1 MKSDFKKI
9 DKIFSEIRKI
19 VIGQDYMIDRL
30 LIGLFTQGHILL
42 EGVPGLAKTLT
53 VKTLSDVLKLD
64 FNRIQFTPDLLPS
77 DLIGTMIFNQ
87 KNSKFEVKKG
97 PIFSNIILADE
108 INRSPAKVQSAL
120 LESMQE
126 RQVTIGDVSY
136 NLDNPFLVLAT
147 QNPIDQE
154 GTYPLPEAQRDR
166 FMMKINVNYPTKED
180 ELELLRTRY
189 EQRIINTYQKGRV
202 SDLEKVLSSTSWRQ
216 AVYRTQYLKII
227 SSIEQKMTKD
237 IENILLAI
245 NKDKLKLESLLRQ
258 SISLKRDKQKQ
269 MTSLRKMRIKREK
282 ELNRIRQDKSALAN
296 YMQEKS
302 AGVKR
307 LESIIKKVLEDKA
320 RSEREERIRQQQQ
333 ALKTKEFNLLKGQLP
348 WPTEG
353 RVISKFGKQWN
364 SRLKTTTDNPGIDIK
379 GQPGSPIR
387 STMSGVVT
395 TITYIRGYGT
405 TVIIDHGGGFYTV
418 YSHVTNIQT
427 QVDSE
432 VRSGDVI
439 AYMGDSGSVNGSKLH
454 FEVWGKGQKL
464 DPEKWLIKK

>member
-1 MKSDFKKI
+1 MKILNKI
-9 DKIFSEIRKI
+9 
-19 VIGQDYMIDRL
+19 
-30 LIGLFTQGHILL
+30 ILL
-42 EGVPGLAKTLT
+42 CFFMRFLYPQSSQRDYSEELRYQNDAINKM
-53 VKTLSDVLKLD
+53 KKEIEKLSSKLRKA
-64 FNRIQFTPDLLPS
+64 NINETTTSKRIT
-77 DLIGTMIFNQ
+77 
-87 KNSKFEVKKG
+87 
-97 PIFSNIILADE
+97 
-108 INRSPAKVQSAL
+108 
-120 LESMQE
+120 
-126 RQVTIGDVSY
+126 
-136 NLDNPFLVLAT
+136 NLDEELALVNKLI
-147 QNPIDQE
+147 QSLKKEEN
-154 GTYPLPEAQRDR
+154 LNRDKVNNLKSR
-166 FMMKINVNYPTKED
+166 IKIKED
-180 ELELLRTRY
+180 ELSLLRLRY
-189 EQRIINTYQKGRV
+189 EQRIINTYLKGRV

-216 AVYRTQYLKII
+216 AVYRTQYLKIV
-227 SSIEQKMTKD
+227 SSIEQKMTKE
-237 IENILLAI
+237 IESILLVI

-258 SISLKRDKQKQ
+258 SIALKRDKQKQ
-269 MTSLRKMRIKREK
+269 MASLRKMRIKREK

-302 AGVKR
+302 SGVKQ

-320 RSEREERIRQQQQ
+320 RNEREARIRQQQQ
-333 ALKTKEFNLLKGQLP
+333 ALKTKEFNLLRGQLP

-379 GQPGSPIR
+379 GQPGSSIR

-405 TVIIDHGGGFYTV
+405 TIIIDHGGGFYTV

-439 AYMGDSGSVNGSKLH
+439 AYMGDSGSVNGAKLH

-464 DPEKWLIKK
+464 DPEKWLTKK

>member
-1 MKSDFKKI
+1 M
-9 DKIFSEIRKI
+9 KIFNYIILVSFCFCFLNAQSSQRDYNEELRYQNDAINKMKKEIEELSSKLRKANI
-19 VIGQDYMIDRL
+19 NETTTSKRITNLDEEIALVNK
-30 LIGLFTQGHILL
+30 LIQSLKKEETSNRNK
-42 EGVPGLAKTLT
+42 VN
-53 VKTLSDVLKLD
+53 VLKD
-64 FNRIQFTPDLLPS
+64 RI
-77 DLIGTMIFNQ
+77 
-87 KNSKFEVKKG
+87 K
-97 PIFSNIILADE
+97 
-108 INRSPAKVQSAL
+108 
-120 LESMQE
+120 
-126 RQVTIGDVSY
+126 
-136 NLDNPFLVLAT
+136 
-147 QNPIDQE
+147 
-154 GTYPLPEAQRDR
+154 
-166 FMMKINVNYPTKED
+166 TKED

-189 EQRIINTYQKGRV
+189 EQRIVNTYQKGRV

-245 NKDKLKLESLLRQ
+245 NKDKLKLELLLRQ

-302 AGVKR
+302 AGVKQ

>member
-1 MKSDFKKI
+1 MK
-9 DKIFSEIRKI
+9 
-19 VIGQDYMIDRL
+19 
-30 LIGLFTQGHILL
+30 ILN
-42 EGVPGLAKTLT
+42 K
-53 VKTLSDVLKLD
+53 
-64 FNRIQFTPDLLPS
+64 
-77 DLIGTMIFNQ
+77 
-87 KNSKFEVKKG
+87 
-97 PIFSNIILADE
+97 IILVFLFFGTVNSQSSQRDYSEELRYQNDAINKMKKE
-108 INRSPAKVQSAL
+108 IEELSSKLRKANINETTTSKRI
-120 LESMQE
+120 
-126 RQVTIGDVSY
+126 T
-136 NLDNPFLVLAT
+136 NLDEELALVSKLIQSLKKEENSNRT
-147 QNPIDQE
+147 KVDNLKGRI
-154 GTYPLPEAQRDR
+154 
-166 FMMKINVNYPTKED
+166 KTKED
-180 ELELLRTRY
+180 ELELLRERY
-189 EQRIINTYQKGRV
+189 EQRIRNTYLKGKV

-227 SSIEQKMTKD
+227 SSIEQTMTKE
-237 IENILLAI
+237 IEGILLTI

-269 MTSLRKMRIKREK
+269 MTSLRKMRIRREK

-302 AGVKR
+302 AGVKQ

-320 RSEREERIRQQQQ
+320 RSEREERIRKQQQ

-353 RVISKFGKQWN
+353 RVILKFGKQWN
-364 SRLKTTTDNPGIDIK
+364 PRLKTTTDNPGIDIK

-464 DPEKWLIKK
+464 DPEKWLMKK

>member
-1 MKSDFKKI
+1 MKVCNYYILIFFSFCIVYSQSSQRDYNEELRYQNDAINKMKKEI
-9 DKIFSEIRKI
+9 EELSSKLRKANINETTTSKRITNLDEEIALVNKLIQSLKKEETSNRNQVNTLKDRIKI
-19 VIGQDYMIDRL
+19 
-30 LIGLFTQGHILL
+30 
-42 EGVPGLAKTLT
+42 
-53 VKTLSDVLKLD
+53 
-64 FNRIQFTPDLLPS
+64 
-77 DLIGTMIFNQ
+77 
-87 KNSKFEVKKG
+87 KKG
-97 PIFSNIILADE
+97 
-108 INRSPAKVQSAL
+108 
-120 LESMQE
+120 
-126 RQVTIGDVSY
+126 
-136 NLDNPFLVLAT
+136 
-147 QNPIDQE
+147 
-154 GTYPLPEAQRDR
+154 
-166 FMMKINVNYPTKED
+166 
-180 ELELLRTRY
+180 ELELLRNRY
-189 EQRIINTYQKGRV
+189 ERRIINTYQKGRV

-227 SSIEQKMTKD
+227 SLIEQKMTKD
-237 IENILLAI
+237 IENILLVI
-245 NKDKLKLESLLRQ
+245 NKDKLKLESFLRQ

-302 AGVKR
+302 AGVR
-307 LESIIKKVLEDKA
+307 QLESIIKKVLEDKA
-320 RSEREERIRQQQQ
+320 RSERENRIRQQQE

-348 WPTEG
+348 WPTKG

-387 STMSGVVT
+387 STMSGIVT

-432 VRSGDVI
+432 VKSGDVI

>member
-1 MKSDFKKI
+1 M
-9 DKIFSEIRKI
+9 KIFNYVILVSFCVLNAQSSQRDYNEELRYQNDAINKMKKEIEELSSKLRKANI
-19 VIGQDYMIDRL
+19 NETTTSKRITNLDEEIALVNK
-30 LIGLFTQGHILL
+30 LIQSLKKEETSNRNK
-42 EGVPGLAKTLT
+42 VN
-53 VKTLSDVLKLD
+53 VLKD
-64 FNRIQFTPDLLPS
+64 RI
-77 DLIGTMIFNQ
+77 
-87 KNSKFEVKKG
+87 K
-97 PIFSNIILADE
+97 
-108 INRSPAKVQSAL
+108 
-120 LESMQE
+120 
-126 RQVTIGDVSY
+126 
-136 NLDNPFLVLAT
+136 
-147 QNPIDQE
+147 
-154 GTYPLPEAQRDR
+154 
-166 FMMKINVNYPTKED
+166 TKED

-189 EQRIINTYQKGRV
+189 EQRIVNTYQKGRV

-245 NKDKLKLESLLRQ
+245 KKDKLKLESLLRQ
-258 SISLKRDKQKQ
+258 SISLKRDKQNQ
-269 MTSLRKMRIKREK
+269 MTSLRKIRIKREK

-302 AGVKR
+302 AGVKQ

>member
-1 MKSDFKKI
+1 MK
-9 DKIFSEIRKI
+9 
-19 VIGQDYMIDRL
+19 
-30 LIGLFTQGHILL
+30 ILN
-42 EGVPGLAKTLT
+42 K
-53 VKTLSDVLKLD
+53 
-64 FNRIQFTPDLLPS
+64 
-77 DLIGTMIFNQ
+77 
-87 KNSKFEVKKG
+87 
-97 PIFSNIILADE
+97 IILVFLFFGTANSQSSQRDYSEELRYQNDAINKMKKE
-108 INRSPAKVQSAL
+108 IEELSSKLRKANINETTTSKRI
-120 LESMQE
+120 
-126 RQVTIGDVSY
+126 T
-136 NLDNPFLVLAT
+136 NLDEELALINKLIQSLKKEENSNRT
-147 QNPIDQE
+147 KVNNLKGRI
-154 GTYPLPEAQRDR
+154 
-166 FMMKINVNYPTKED
+166 KIKED
-180 ELELLRTRY
+180 ELELLRGRY
-189 EQRIINTYQKGRV
+189 EQRIRNTYLKGRV

-227 SSIEQKMTKD
+227 SSIEQTMTKE
-237 IENILLAI
+237 IEGILLTI

-269 MTSLRKMRIKREK
+269 MTSLRKMRIRREK

-302 AGVKR
+302 AGVKQ

-353 RVISKFGKQWN
+353 RVILKFGKQWN
-364 SRLKTTTDNPGIDIK
+364 PRLKTTTDNPGIDIK

-464 DPEKWLIKK
+464 DPEKWLMKK

>member
-1 MKSDFKKI
+1 MK
-9 DKIFSEIRKI
+9 
-19 VIGQDYMIDRL
+19 
-30 LIGLFTQGHILL
+30 ILN
-42 EGVPGLAKTLT
+42 K
-53 VKTLSDVLKLD
+53 
-64 FNRIQFTPDLLPS
+64 
-77 DLIGTMIFNQ
+77 
-87 KNSKFEVKKG
+87 
-97 PIFSNIILADE
+97 IILVFLFFGTVNSQSSQRDYSEELRYQNDAINKMKKE
-108 INRSPAKVQSAL
+108 IEELSSKLRKANINETTTSKRI
-120 LESMQE
+120 
-126 RQVTIGDVSY
+126 T
-136 NLDNPFLVLAT
+136 NLDEELALVDKLIQSLKKEENSNRT
-147 QNPIDQE
+147 
-154 GTYPLPEAQRDR
+154 
-166 FMMKINVNYPTKED
+166 KVNNLKGRIKTKED
-180 ELELLRTRY
+180 ELELLRKRY
-189 EQRIINTYQKGRV
+189 EQRIRNTYLKGRV

-227 SSIEQKMTKD
+227 SSIEQKMTKE
-237 IENILLAI
+237 IEGVLLGI

-269 MTSLRKMRIKREK
+269 MTSLRKMRIRREK

-302 AGVKR
+302 AGVKQ

-320 RSEREERIRQQQQ
+320 RFEREERIRQQQQ

-353 RVISKFGKQWN
+353 RVILKFGKQWN
-364 SRLKTTTDNPGIDIK
+364 PRLKTTTDNPGIDIK

-432 VRSGDVI
+432 VRSGDII

>member
-1 MKSDFKKI
+1 M
-9 DKIFSEIRKI
+9 KIFNYFIFVSFSFCIIYSQSSQRDYNEELRYQNDAINKMKKEIEELSSKLRKANI
-19 VIGQDYMIDRL
+19 KE
-30 LIGLFTQGHILL
+30 TTTS
-42 EGVPGLAKTLT
+42 K
-53 VKTLSDVLKLD
+53 
-64 FNRIQFTPDLLPS
+64 RIT
-77 DLIGTMIFNQ
+77 
-87 KNSKFEVKKG
+87 
-97 PIFSNIILADE
+97 
-108 INRSPAKVQSAL
+108 
-120 LESMQE
+120 
-126 RQVTIGDVSY
+126 
-136 NLDNPFLVLAT
+136 NLDEEIALVNKLI
-147 QNPIDQE
+147 QSLKKEESSNRKKVNGLKHRI
-154 GTYPLPEAQRDR
+154 
-166 FMMKINVNYPTKED
+166 KIKED
-180 ELELLRTRY
+180 ELKSLRTRY
-189 EQRIINTYQKGRV
+189 EKRIINAYQKGRV

-227 SSIEQKMTKD
+227 SSIEQKMKRD
-237 IENILLAI
+237 IESILLII

-302 AGVKR
+302 AGVR
-307 LESIIKKVLEDKA
+307 QLESIIKKVLEDKA
-320 RSEREERIRQQQQ
+320 RSERENRIRQQQQ

-348 WPTEG
+348 WPTKG

-387 STMSGVVT
+387 STMSGIVT

-432 VRSGDVI
+432 VKSGDVI

>member
-1 MKSDFKKI
+1 MKMFNKIIFLCFLINILYPQSSQRDYSEELRYQNDAINKMKK
-9 DKIFSEIRKI
+9 EIEKLSSKLRKANI
-19 VIGQDYMIDRL
+19 NETTTSKRIINLDEELALVNRL
-30 LIGLFTQGHILL
+30 IQ
-42 EGVPGLAKTLT
+42 
-53 VKTLSDVLKLD
+53 SLKKEEN
-64 FNRIQFTPDLLPS
+64 FNRD
-77 DLIGTMIFNQ
+77 
-87 KNSKFEVKKG
+87 
-97 PIFSNIILADE
+97 
-108 INRSPAKVQSAL
+108 KV
-120 LESMQE
+120 
-126 RQVTIGDVSY
+126 D
-136 NLDNPFLVLAT
+136 NLKSR
-147 QNPIDQE
+147 I
-154 GTYPLPEAQRDR
+154 
-166 FMMKINVNYPTKED
+166 KIKED
-180 ELELLRTRY
+180 ELNLLRTRY
-189 EQRIINTYQKGRV
+189 EQRIINTYLKGRV
-202 SDLEKVLSSTSWRQ
+202 SDLEKVLSSASWRQ

-227 SSIEQKMTKD
+227 SSIEQKMTKE
-237 IENILLAI
+237 IKSILLII

-269 MTSLRKMRIKREK
+269 MTSLRKMKIKREK

-302 AGVKR
+302 SGVKQ

-320 RSEREERIRQQQQ
+320 RYEREARIRQQRQ

-353 RVISKFGKQWN
+353 RVILKFGKQWN
-364 SRLKTTTDNPGIDIK
+364 SLLKTTTDNPGIDIK
-379 GQPGSPIR
+379 GQPGSSIR

-405 TVIIDHGGGFYTV
+405 TIIIDHGGGFYTV

-439 AYMGDSGSVNGSKLH
+439 AYMGDSGSVNGAKLH

-464 DPEKWLIKK
+464 DPEKWLMKK

>member
-1 MKSDFKKI
+1 MRFLYPQSSQRDYSEELRYQNDAINKMKKEIEKLSSKLRKANINETTTSKRITNLDEELALVNKLIQSLKK
-9 DKIFSEIRKI
+9 E
-19 VIGQDYMIDRL
+19 
-30 LIGLFTQGHILL
+30 
-42 EGVPGLAKTLT
+42 EN
-53 VKTLSDVLKLD
+53 
-64 FNRIQFTPDLLPS
+64 FNRD
-77 DLIGTMIFNQ
+77 
-87 KNSKFEVKKG
+87 
-97 PIFSNIILADE
+97 
-108 INRSPAKVQSAL
+108 KVN
-120 LESMQE
+120 
-126 RQVTIGDVSY
+126 
-136 NLDNPFLVLAT
+136 NLKSR
-147 QNPIDQE
+147 I
-154 GTYPLPEAQRDR
+154 
-166 FMMKINVNYPTKED
+166 KIKED
-180 ELELLRTRY
+180 ELSLLRLRY
-189 EQRIINTYQKGRV
+189 EQRIINTYLKGRV

-216 AVYRTQYLKII
+216 AVYRTQYLKIV
-227 SSIEQKMTKD
+227 SSIEQKMTKE
-237 IENILLAI
+237 IESILLVI

-258 SISLKRDKQKQ
+258 SIALKRDKQKQ
-269 MTSLRKMRIKREK
+269 MASLRKMRIKREK

-302 AGVKR
+302 SGVKQ

-320 RSEREERIRQQQQ
+320 RNEREARIRQQQQ
-333 ALKTKEFNLLKGQLP
+333 ALKTKEFNLLRGQLP

-379 GQPGSPIR
+379 GQPGSSIR

-405 TVIIDHGGGFYTV
+405 TIIIDHGGGFYTV

-439 AYMGDSGSVNGSKLH
+439 AYMGDSGSVNGAKLH

-464 DPEKWLIKK
+464 DPEEWLTKK

>member
-1 MKSDFKKI
+1 M
-9 DKIFSEIRKI
+9 KIFNYVILVSFCVLNSQSSQRDYNEELRYQNDAINKMKKEIEELSSKLRKANI
-19 VIGQDYMIDRL
+19 NETTTSKRITNLDEEIALVNK
-30 LIGLFTQGHILL
+30 LIQSLKK
-42 EGVPGLAKTLT
+42 EETLNRNK
-53 VKTLSDVLKLD
+53 VNVLKD
-64 FNRIQFTPDLLPS
+64 RI
-77 DLIGTMIFNQ
+77 
-87 KNSKFEVKKG
+87 
-97 PIFSNIILADE
+97 
-108 INRSPAKVQSAL
+108 
-120 LESMQE
+120 
-126 RQVTIGDVSY
+126 
-136 NLDNPFLVLAT
+136 
-147 QNPIDQE
+147 
-154 GTYPLPEAQRDR
+154 
-166 FMMKINVNYPTKED
+166 KIKED

-227 SSIEQKMTKD
+227 STIEQKMTKD

-302 AGVKR
+302 AGVKQ

-320 RSEREERIRQQQQ
+320 RFEREERIRQQQQ

>member
-1 MKSDFKKI
+1 MK
-9 DKIFSEIRKI
+9 
-19 VIGQDYMIDRL
+19 
-30 LIGLFTQGHILL
+30 ILN
-42 EGVPGLAKTLT
+42 K
-53 VKTLSDVLKLD
+53 
-64 FNRIQFTPDLLPS
+64 
-77 DLIGTMIFNQ
+77 
-87 KNSKFEVKKG
+87 
-97 PIFSNIILADE
+97 IILVFLFFGTVNSQSSKRDYSEELRYQNDAINKMKKE
-108 INRSPAKVQSAL
+108 IEELSSKLRKANINETTTSKRI
-120 LESMQE
+120 
-126 RQVTIGDVSY
+126 T
-136 NLDNPFLVLAT
+136 NLDEELALVNKLIQSLKKEENSNRT
-147 QNPIDQE
+147 KVNNLKGRI
-154 GTYPLPEAQRDR
+154 
-166 FMMKINVNYPTKED
+166 KIKED
-180 ELELLRTRY
+180 ELELLRERY
-189 EQRIINTYQKGRV
+189 EQRIRNTYLKGRV

-227 SSIEQKMTKD
+227 SSIEQTMTKE
-237 IENILLAI
+237 IEGILLTI

-269 MTSLRKMRIKREK
+269 MTSLRKMRIRREK

-302 AGVKR
+302 AGVKQ

-353 RVISKFGKQWN
+353 RVILKFGKQWN
-364 SRLKTTTDNPGIDIK
+364 PRLKTTTDNPGIDIK

-464 DPEKWLIKK
+464 DPEKWLMKK

>member
-1 MKSDFKKI
+1 MKILNKTILVFLFFGTVNSQSSQRDYSEELRYQNDAINKMKK
-9 DKIFSEIRKI
+9 EIEELSSKLRKANI
-19 VIGQDYMIDRL
+19 NETTTSKRITNLD
-30 LIGLFTQGHILL
+30 
-42 EGVPGLAKTLT
+42 EELAL
-53 VKTLSDVLKLD
+53 VNKL
-64 FNRIQFTPDLLPS
+64 
-77 DLIGTMIFNQ
+77 
-87 KNSKFEVKKG
+87 
-97 PIFSNIILADE
+97 
-108 INRSPAKVQSAL
+108 VQSL
-120 LESMQE
+120 KKEENSN
-126 RQVTIGDVSY
+126 RTKVN
-136 NLDNPFLVLAT
+136 NLKGR
-147 QNPIDQE
+147 I
-154 GTYPLPEAQRDR
+154 
-166 FMMKINVNYPTKED
+166 KIKED
-180 ELELLRTRY
+180 ELELLRRRY
-189 EQRIINTYQKGRV
+189 EQRIRNTYLKGRV

-227 SSIEQKMTKD
+227 SSIEQTMTKE
-237 IENILLAI
+237 IEGILLTI

-269 MTSLRKMRIKREK
+269 MTSLRKMRIRREK

-302 AGVKR
+302 AGVKQ

-353 RVISKFGKQWN
+353 RVILKFGKQWN
-364 SRLKTTTDNPGIDIK
+364 PRLKTTTDNPGIDIK

-464 DPEKWLIKK
+464 DPEKWLMEK

>member
-1 MKSDFKKI
+1 MLVSFSFCVLNSQSSQRDYNEELRYQNDAINKMKKEIEELSSKLRKANINETTTSKRITNLDEEIALVNKLIQSLKK
-9 DKIFSEIRKI
+9 E
-19 VIGQDYMIDRL
+19 
-30 LIGLFTQGHILL
+30 
-42 EGVPGLAKTLT
+42 ETLNRNK
-53 VKTLSDVLKLD
+53 VNVLKD
-64 FNRIQFTPDLLPS
+64 RI
-77 DLIGTMIFNQ
+77 
-87 KNSKFEVKKG
+87 K
-97 PIFSNIILADE
+97 
-108 INRSPAKVQSAL
+108 
-120 LESMQE
+120 
-126 RQVTIGDVSY
+126 
-136 NLDNPFLVLAT
+136 
-147 QNPIDQE
+147 
-154 GTYPLPEAQRDR
+154 
-166 FMMKINVNYPTKED
+166 TKED

-245 NKDKLKLESLLRQ
+245 NKDKLKLESLLRR

-302 AGVKR
+302 AGVKQ

-320 RSEREERIRQQQQ
+320 RFEREERIRQQQQ

>member
-1 MKSDFKKI
+1 M
-9 DKIFSEIRKI
+9 KIFNYVILVSFCVLNAQSSQRDYNEELRYQNDAINKMKKEIEELSSKLRKANI
-19 VIGQDYMIDRL
+19 NETTTSKRITNLDEEIALVNK
-30 LIGLFTQGHILL
+30 LIQSLKKEETSNRNK
-42 EGVPGLAKTLT
+42 VN
-53 VKTLSDVLKLD
+53 VLKD
-64 FNRIQFTPDLLPS
+64 RI
-77 DLIGTMIFNQ
+77 
-87 KNSKFEVKKG
+87 K
-97 PIFSNIILADE
+97 
-108 INRSPAKVQSAL
+108 
-120 LESMQE
+120 
-126 RQVTIGDVSY
+126 
-136 NLDNPFLVLAT
+136 
-147 QNPIDQE
+147 
-154 GTYPLPEAQRDR
+154 
-166 FMMKINVNYPTKED
+166 TKED
-180 ELELLRTRY
+180 ELGLLRTRY

-237 IENILLAI
+237 IENTLLAI

-302 AGVKR
+302 AGVKQ

>member
-1 MKSDFKKI
+1 MK
-9 DKIFSEIRKI
+9 
-19 VIGQDYMIDRL
+19 
-30 LIGLFTQGHILL
+30 ILN
-42 EGVPGLAKTLT
+42 K
-53 VKTLSDVLKLD
+53 
-64 FNRIQFTPDLLPS
+64 
-77 DLIGTMIFNQ
+77 
-87 KNSKFEVKKG
+87 
-97 PIFSNIILADE
+97 IILVFLFFGTVNSQSSQRDYSEELRYQNDAINKMKKE
-108 INRSPAKVQSAL
+108 IEELSSKLRKANINETTTSKRI
-120 LESMQE
+120 
-126 RQVTIGDVSY
+126 T
-136 NLDNPFLVLAT
+136 NLDEELALVNKLIQSLKKEENSNRT
-147 QNPIDQE
+147 KVNNLKGRI
-154 GTYPLPEAQRDR
+154 
-166 FMMKINVNYPTKED
+166 KIKED
-180 ELELLRTRY
+180 ELELLRGRY
-189 EQRIINTYQKGRV
+189 EKRIRNTYLKGRV

-227 SSIEQKMTKD
+227 SSIEQTMTKE
-237 IENILLAI
+237 IEGILLTI

-269 MTSLRKMRIKREK
+269 MTSLRKMRIRREK

-302 AGVKR
+302 AGVKQ

-353 RVISKFGKQWN
+353 RVILKFGKQWN
-364 SRLKTTTDNPGIDIK
+364 PRLKTTTDNPGIDIK

-464 DPEKWLIKK
+464 DPEKWLMKK

>member
-1 MKSDFKKI
+1 M
-9 DKIFSEIRKI
+9 KIFNYVILVSFCVLDAQSSQRDYNEELRYQNDAINKMKKEIEELSSKLRKANI
-19 VIGQDYMIDRL
+19 NETTTSKRITNLDEEIALVNK
-30 LIGLFTQGHILL
+30 LIQSLKKEETSNRNK
-42 EGVPGLAKTLT
+42 VN
-53 VKTLSDVLKLD
+53 VLKD
-64 FNRIQFTPDLLPS
+64 RI
-77 DLIGTMIFNQ
+77 
-87 KNSKFEVKKG
+87 K
-97 PIFSNIILADE
+97 
-108 INRSPAKVQSAL
+108 
-120 LESMQE
+120 
-126 RQVTIGDVSY
+126 
-136 NLDNPFLVLAT
+136 
-147 QNPIDQE
+147 
-154 GTYPLPEAQRDR
+154 
-166 FMMKINVNYPTKED
+166 TKED

-189 EQRIINTYQKGRV
+189 EQRIVNTYQKGRV

-302 AGVKR
+302 AGVKQ

>member
-1 MKSDFKKI
+1 M
-9 DKIFSEIRKI
+9 KIFNYIILVSFCFCFLNAQSSQRDYNEELRYQNDAINKMKKEIEELSSKLRKANI
-19 VIGQDYMIDRL
+19 NETTTSKRITNLDEEIALVNK
-30 LIGLFTQGHILL
+30 LIQSLKKEETSNRNK
-42 EGVPGLAKTLT
+42 VN
-53 VKTLSDVLKLD
+53 VLKD
-64 FNRIQFTPDLLPS
+64 RI
-77 DLIGTMIFNQ
+77 
-87 KNSKFEVKKG
+87 K
-97 PIFSNIILADE
+97 
-108 INRSPAKVQSAL
+108 
-120 LESMQE
+120 
-126 RQVTIGDVSY
+126 
-136 NLDNPFLVLAT
+136 
-147 QNPIDQE
+147 
-154 GTYPLPEAQRDR
+154 
-166 FMMKINVNYPTKED
+166 TKED

-189 EQRIINTYQKGRV
+189 EQRIVITYQKGRV

-302 AGVKR
+302 AGVKQ

>member
-1 MKSDFKKI
+1 M
-9 DKIFSEIRKI
+9 KIFNYVILVSFCVLNAQSSQRDYNEELRYQNDAINKMKKEIEELSSKLRKANI
-19 VIGQDYMIDRL
+19 NETTTSKRITNLDEEIALVNK
-30 LIGLFTQGHILL
+30 LIQSLKKEETSNRNK
-42 EGVPGLAKTLT
+42 VN
-53 VKTLSDVLKLD
+53 VLKD
-64 FNRIQFTPDLLPS
+64 RI
-77 DLIGTMIFNQ
+77 
-87 KNSKFEVKKG
+87 K
-97 PIFSNIILADE
+97 
-108 INRSPAKVQSAL
+108 
-120 LESMQE
+120 
-126 RQVTIGDVSY
+126 
-136 NLDNPFLVLAT
+136 
-147 QNPIDQE
+147 
-154 GTYPLPEAQRDR
+154 
-166 FMMKINVNYPTKED
+166 TKED

-269 MTSLRKMRIKREK
+269 MNSLRKMRIKREK

-302 AGVKR
+302 AGVKQ

-439 AYMGDSGSVNGSKLH
+439 AYMGDSGSINGSKLH

>member
-1 MKSDFKKI
+1 M
-9 DKIFSEIRKI
+9 KIFNYVILVSFCVLNAQSSQRDYNEELRYQNDAINKMKKEIEELSSKLRKANI
-19 VIGQDYMIDRL
+19 NETTTSKRITNLDEEIALVNK
-30 LIGLFTQGHILL
+30 LIQSLKIEETSNRNK
-42 EGVPGLAKTLT
+42 VN
-53 VKTLSDVLKLD
+53 VLKD
-64 FNRIQFTPDLLPS
+64 RI
-77 DLIGTMIFNQ
+77 
-87 KNSKFEVKKG
+87 K
-97 PIFSNIILADE
+97 
-108 INRSPAKVQSAL
+108 
-120 LESMQE
+120 
-126 RQVTIGDVSY
+126 
-136 NLDNPFLVLAT
+136 
-147 QNPIDQE
+147 
-154 GTYPLPEAQRDR
+154 
-166 FMMKINVNYPTKED
+166 TKED

-269 MTSLRKMRIKREK
+269 MASLRKMRIKREK

-302 AGVKR
+302 AGVKQ

>member
-1 MKSDFKKI
+1 M
-9 DKIFSEIRKI
+9 KIFNYVILVSFCILNAQSSQRDYNEELRYQNDAINKMKKEIEELSSKLRKANI
-19 VIGQDYMIDRL
+19 NETTTSKRITNLDEEIALVNK
-30 LIGLFTQGHILL
+30 LIQSLKKEETSNRNK
-42 EGVPGLAKTLT
+42 VN
-53 VKTLSDVLKLD
+53 VLKD
-64 FNRIQFTPDLLPS
+64 RI
-77 DLIGTMIFNQ
+77 
-87 KNSKFEVKKG
+87 K
-97 PIFSNIILADE
+97 
-108 INRSPAKVQSAL
+108 
-120 LESMQE
+120 
-126 RQVTIGDVSY
+126 
-136 NLDNPFLVLAT
+136 
-147 QNPIDQE
+147 
-154 GTYPLPEAQRDR
+154 
-166 FMMKINVNYPTKED
+166 TKED

-302 AGVKR
+302 AGVKQ

-320 RSEREERIRQQQQ
+320 RFEREERIRQQQQ

-439 AYMGDSGSVNGSKLH
+439 AYMGDSGSINGSKLH

>member
-1 MKSDFKKI
+1 MK
-9 DKIFSEIRKI
+9 
-19 VIGQDYMIDRL
+19 
-30 LIGLFTQGHILL
+30 ILN
-42 EGVPGLAKTLT
+42 K
-53 VKTLSDVLKLD
+53 
-64 FNRIQFTPDLLPS
+64 
-77 DLIGTMIFNQ
+77 
-87 KNSKFEVKKG
+87 
-97 PIFSNIILADE
+97 IILVFLFFGTANSQSSQRDYSEELRYQNDAINKMKKE
-108 INRSPAKVQSAL
+108 IEELSSKLRKANINETTTSKRI
-120 LESMQE
+120 
-126 RQVTIGDVSY
+126 T
-136 NLDNPFLVLAT
+136 NLDEELALVNKLI
-147 QNPIDQE
+147 QS
-154 GTYPLPEAQRDR
+154 L
-166 FMMKINVNYPTKED
+166 KIEENSNRTKVNNLKGRIKTKED
-180 ELELLRTRY
+180 ELKLLRERY
-189 EQRIINTYQKGRV
+189 EKRIRNIYLKGRV

-227 SSIEQKMTKD
+227 SSIEQKMTKE
-237 IENILLAI
+237 IEGILLTI

-269 MTSLRKMRIKREK
+269 MASLRKMRIRREK
-282 ELNRIRQDKSALAN
+282 ELNRIRKDKSALAN

-302 AGVKR
+302 AGVKQ

-320 RSEREERIRQQQQ
+320 RSEREDRIRQQQQ
-333 ALKTKEFNLLKGQLP
+333 ALKTKEFNLLKGKLP

-353 RVISKFGKQWN
+353 RVILKFGKQWN
-364 SRLKTTTDNPGIDIK
+364 ARLKTTTDNPGIDIK

-405 TVIIDHGGGFYTV
+405 TIIIDHGGGFYTV

-427 QVDSE
+427 QVDNE

-464 DPEKWLIKK
+464 DPEKWLMKK